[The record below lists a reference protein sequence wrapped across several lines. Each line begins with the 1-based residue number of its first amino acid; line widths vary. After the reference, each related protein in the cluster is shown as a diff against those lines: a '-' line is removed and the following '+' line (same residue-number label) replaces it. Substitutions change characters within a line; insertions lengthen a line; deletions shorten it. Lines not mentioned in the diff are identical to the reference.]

1 MIDVIKQRTI
11 LLVRYNITSAFVIS
25 RRFPMLHTFLQ
36 TRNGLQRNLSG
47 GNSKKS
53 TGGKPASEGREM
65 TPAEIA
71 QASASNTAVAATMAI
86 NHTLI
91 LVLLM
96 WWRPRSLFFFP
107 PGLSV
112 RKSYLRKKSTCCDAV
127 HAVLGIFNSIN

>member
-1 MIDVIKQRTI
+1 
-11 LLVRYNITSAFVIS
+11 
-25 RRFPMLHTFLQ
+25 MLALSLYHVDFQCCIRSCNQGTACEGTFE
-36 TRNGLQRNLSG
+36 G

-53 TGGKPASEGREM
+53 TGGEPASEGREM

-96 WWRPRSLFFFP
+96 
-107 PGLSV
+107 
-112 RKSYLRKKSTCCDAV
+112 
-127 HAVLGIFNSIN
+127 